1 MSRLADPWT
10 RVHRGPGFAVG
21 PTLVQI
27 SHEPNR
33 QSSGETTAATGHRDY
48 GSLYFQDSLEHPLRK
63 NRVPEIRETATR
75 VFLQKTQLSLSLPA
89 WVQDGLV
96 TYVSQPRLTPTEINA
111 AGNSAAVH
119 YFLRANDAAF
129 APLFFEALKATVQ
142 MTDTQSPR
150 KTATPPRWSRRGL
163 LRSQPWHVPE
173 ASNTPVDRLLANPR
187 MKAAY
192 TRWVQ
197 DPEFGRPVY
206 RPAQGLGPERLQREQ
221 EMVLLLKL
229 AARYGKQV
237 SARKSNWSDPQ
248 EGGDKTGE
256 TSSENDFPLGDLET
270 LYQFLTHSKHR
281 WATIDIDDSLM
292 LSTDRRRIETLFAN
306 HQSRYR
312 MVRYQGRQ
320 AIASSWD
327 SHKTLIAWL
336 QHNPENASRPIAQVV
351 LQ

>member
-1 MSRLADPWT
+1 
-10 RVHRGPGFAVG
+10 
-21 PTLVQI
+21 
-27 SHEPNR
+27 
-33 QSSGETTAATGHRDY
+33 
-48 GSLYFQDSLEHPLRK
+48 
-63 NRVPEIRETATR
+63 
-75 VFLQKTQLSLSLPA
+75 
-89 WVQDGLV
+89 V
-96 TYVSQPRLTPTEINA
+96 TYVSQPRLTPTEINV
-111 AGNSAAVH
+111 AGKSAAVH

-150 KTATPPRWSRRGL
+150 KPATPPRWSRRGL
-163 LRSQPWHVPE
+163 LRSQPWYVPE

-187 MKAAY
+187 MKAVY

-312 MVRYQGRQ
+312 MIRYQGRQ

-336 QHNPENASRPIAQVV
+336 QHNPKNASRPIAQVV

>member
-10 RVHRGPGFAVG
+10 GIHRGPGFMVG

-27 SHEPNR
+27 SSEPNH
-33 QSSGETTAATGHRDY
+33 QSSGETSAAARQRDY
-48 GSLYFQDSLEHPLRK
+48 SSLYFQDSLKHPLRQS
-63 NRVPEIRETATR
+63 RIPEIRETATR
-75 VFLQKTQLSLSLPA
+75 VFLQKTRLSLSLPA

-111 AGNSAAVH
+111 AGKSAAVH

-129 APLFFEALKATVQ
+129 APLFFDALKATVQ
-142 MTDTQSPR
+142 MTDTQLQR
-150 KTATPPRWSRRGL
+150 KTPTPPRWSRRGL
-163 LRSQPWHVPE
+163 FFGQPWHVPE
-173 ASNTPVDRLLANPR
+173 ASNTPVDRLLASPQ

-192 TRWVQ
+192 AKWVQ

-206 RPAQGLGPERLQREQ
+206 RPEHGLGPKRLQREQ

-229 AARYGKQV
+229 AFRFEKQIG
-237 SARKSNWSDPQ
+237 AHKSDWSDQ
-248 EGGDKTGE
+248 EENVEKTGE
-256 TSSENDFPLGDLET
+256 ASSENGFPLADVEA
-270 LYQFLTHSKHR
+270 LYRFLTYSKRR
-281 WATIDIDDSLM
+281 WATLDVDDSLM
-292 LSTDRRRIETLFAN
+292 LSTDRRRIQTLFAN

-327 SHKTLIAWL
+327 SQKTLIAWL
-336 QHNPENASRPIAQVV
+336 QHNPENASRPIARIV
-351 LQ
+351 LH